1 MTKLMGLQ
9 FKIIYKQGKDNLV
22 ADALLRVAHL
32 MALHAVSVVQP
43 QWVQEVLNSYATDT
57 HAQQLLTQLAI
68 SSLDDKGYSLE
79 QGLIRYKNR
88 LWIGANTA
96 LQTKLIPACHSSPI
110 GGHLGV
116 KATYQRLKS
125 LFSWKGMKG
134 DVDSFVK
141 QCAICQHINILLD
154 SFSHYPF
161 LQVYDRMS
169 PWTSLKLCPNQKDT
183 Q

>member
-1 MTKLMGLQ
+1 M
-9 FKIIYKQGKDNLV
+9 
-22 ADALLRVAHL
+22 LLSRVAHL

-43 QWVQEVLNSYATDT
+43 QWVQEVLNSYAIDT

-68 SSLDDKGYSLE
+68 SSPDDKGYSLE

-110 GGHLGV
+110 GGHSGV
-116 KATYQRLKS
+116 KATYQRLKCQ
-125 LFSWKGMKG
+125 FSWKGMKG

-141 QCAICQHINILLD
+141 QCAICQHNKHSHQHPFGLLQ
-154 SFSHYPF
+154 P
-161 LQVYDRMS
+161 V
-169 PWTSLKLCPNQKDT
+169 PIPIGV
-183 Q
+183 